1 MSSGGTEG
9 PTEAQSTVAGD
20 VESNSDKSSAAVAGT
35 AATTTS
41 KYTDDDIKMMSATL
55 DYDYDPDMIARYIHF
70 YKTGHDIHTPSE
82 NSESIVDR
90 SSTDVDVIPAAANQ
104 QNNNGNKKPK
114 RISKKHISPIILE
127 TRRTIQLCCRDNN
140 LSLALQTFHMALR
153 SLIKLEAQV
162 FYQLLNLCEG
172 SFTEREGM
180 VHVGTP
186 KQRPTAKKEN
196 DDDDNDSNSMGV
208 NAMEKKVNDK
218 LSPPS
223 STQTIMKLSL
233 QQRLH
238 HADHIHSLLTSLH
251 IPLIEQAYTALIRLS
266 SRGRD
271 FVRAEKY
278 LNEAE
283 RTPQCKVKLRMY
295 SSLLRGYCGEF
306 DENEVDE
313 EGEGDTSAAEVDD
326 NAELVTVLPTQ
337 QQCHHQQHHL
347 RERLIQ
353 ALKVWKRMYDH
364 SGGISTGHPNYHN
377 AKLQQ
382 QQQLAVGDNYD
393 VNNINANAQHL
404 FGEGVSPKISLSE
417 CEYVALMKCAT
428 ALHDVQLMER
438 IMSDLADMVLV
449 PGVATTEAILNWFR
463 SDRSHYST
471 TTSSNGATSSM
482 NASVL
487 EQAALPP
494 RDDPS
499 QQLGSV
505 TNDNGKGWII
515 YRQCRVVD
523 STTGELSLGAPECS
537 SAPNDASI
545 LQNDTA
551 TYRLKPGELTSSAWA
566 AMQDMN
572 NSIVLEGTVEGNI
585 SQYQGGGKG
594 KKRPRGSGG
603 GLGNA
608 NSQHGA
614 RTHTT
619 NNSNSNSQWR
629 TKVWK
634 KFESFIQ
641 DHPPYNI
648 VIDGANVG
656 YYEQNFANAP
666 RHIDYKQ
673 IDGLLRHLLEQPAS
687 SSNDHLQQQQ
697 QHCIILFLHE
707 RHFSPKLAPSWANTL
722 FQSWDCNI
730 PPYNRLTVYRTPT
743 GFNDDWFWMHAAL
756 IHGGKIGMPSVLA
769 ITNDEMRDHHFQM
782 LAQGSFLRWKERH
795 QVHFDFGPWNKDI
808 KRREVLLQYPSS
820 YSRRIQRVDCDDN
833 GGGMGDVFVIP
844 LPKKGDERRFADGQ
858 HVAEEGVP
866 NEEMYIVVQ
875 RVV

>member
-9 PTEAQSTVAGD
+9 PAAAQSTASGD
-20 VESNSDKSSAAVAGT
+20 VESNSDKSSVVAGI
-35 AATTTS
+35 ATTTTL

-55 DYDYDPDMIARYIHF
+55 DYDYDPDMMARYIHF
-70 YKTGHDIHTPSE
+70 YKTGQDIHTPSIK
-82 NSESIVDR
+82 ESIIGIIDDA
-90 SSTDVDVIPAAANQ
+90 SPAAADD
-104 QNNNGNKKPK
+104 QNNNGNKKQK
-114 RISKKHISPIILE
+114 RTCKKHISPIILE

-140 LSLALQTFHMALR
+140 LPLALQTFHKALR
-153 SLIKLEAQV
+153 NLIKLEAQV

-186 KQRPTAKKEN
+186 KQRVTKKEN
-196 DDDDNDSNSMGV
+196 DDDNNSNSMGV
-208 NAMEKKVNDK
+208 NAMEKECNAK
-218 LSPPS
+218 LSPPP
-223 STQTIMKLSL
+223 STETILKLSL

-266 SRGRD
+266 SRGRG
-271 FVRAEKY
+271 FERAEKY
-278 LNEAE
+278 LDEAE

-295 SSLLRGYCGEF
+295 SSLIRGYCGEF
-306 DENEVDE
+306 DANEDE
-313 EGEGDTSAAEVDD
+313 EQSEGDKATEADY
-326 NAELVTVLPTQ
+326 NAGLVTVLPTH
-337 QQCHHQQHHL
+337 QQCHHL
-347 RERLIQ
+347 RERLVQ
-353 ALKVWKRMYDH
+353 ALRVWKRMYDH
-364 SGGISTGHPNYHN
+364 SGGLSTGHPNYHT
-377 AKLQQ
+377 AKQQ
-382 QQQLAVGDNYD
+382 QQQLAVGDN
-393 VNNINANAQHL
+393 AQQL

-428 ALHDVQLMER
+428 TLHDVPLMER

-449 PGVATTEAILNWFR
+449 PGVATTESILNWFR

-471 TTSSNGATSSM
+471 TTLSNGATSCM

-487 EQAALPP
+487 EQVALPP

-505 TNDNGKGWII
+505 TNDNGKGWIM
-515 YRQCRVVD
+515 YWQCRVVD
-523 STTGELSLGAPECS
+523 STTGELSLGAAECS
-537 SAPNDASI
+537 STTKTASI
-545 LQNDTA
+545 LPNETVR
-551 TYRLKPGELTSSAWA
+551 YRLKPVELTSRAWR
-566 AMQDMN
+566 AMRDMN

-594 KKRPRGSGG
+594 KKRPRGSSGG
-603 GLGNA
+603 VHGNA
-608 NSQHGA
+608 TSQHGA
-614 RTHTT
+614 RTHS
-619 NNSNSNSQWR
+619 NMNSNSNNNSQWR

-634 KFESFIQ
+634 KFEAFIEE
-641 DHPPYNI
+641 HPPYNI

-656 YYEQNFANAP
+656 YFEQNFANAP

-673 IDGLLRHLLEQPAS
+673 IDGLLRHLLEPAS
-687 SSNDHLQQQQ
+687 YSNDHLQHQQQ
-697 QHCIILFLHE
+697 YGIILFLHE
-707 RHFSPKLAPSWANTL
+707 RHFSSKLAPSWANNL
-722 FQSWDCNI
+722 FQSWDSNI

-756 IHGGKIGMPSVLA
+756 IHGGKKGMPSVLA

-795 QVHFDFGPWNKDI
+795 QVHFDFGQWNKDL

-820 YSRRIQRVDCDDN
+820 YSRRIQRVKCDDN
-833 GGGMGDVFVIP
+833 DGRMGDAFVIP
-844 LPKKGDERRFADGQ
+844 LPKKGDERRFADGL